1 MSCFPHRKCAPAVIV
16 FVDASTSW
24 GGSQFLNSTGT
35 GRYLDYLCDEAIPF
49 VDARYP
55 TLAAREHRGVSGK
68 SSGGYGA
75 LAISMLRPHVFGA
88 LASHGRCAV

>member
-1 MSCFPHRKCAPAVIV
+1 M
-16 FVDASTSW
+16 
-24 GGSQFLNSTGT
+24 
-35 GRYLDYLCDEAIPF
+35 IPF

-75 LAISMLRPHVFGA
+75 MVISMLRPEVFGA
-88 LASHGRCAV
+88 LASHAGDALFGHKGTEEKVELASGSPARLIVVDLKDHPAPPPVNVPPYW